1 MRSATR
7 MERALP
13 WTPPNSWPFCNL
25 SPSGVVSAQHGTA
38 QHNTHSRGM
47 FRHHA
52 LCTSRIGTCPL
63 DRKKFDV
70 QSALQH
76 MGAEPCRYL
85 CARVLLY
92 ARVSN
97 SSRTPPSNT
106 TAAVAACCAVRHQ
119 LWGHQAVALKAEDA
133 LPATLHVTVRLGSTC
148 AHTIPATARPA
159 TVPSAFARKV
169 AVARVDSGILQYSRC
184 CRLVS
189 QLR

>member
-1 MRSATR
+1 M
-7 MERALP
+7 
-13 WTPPNSWPFCNL
+13 C
-25 SPSGVVSAQHGTA
+25 
-38 QHNTHSRGM
+38 
-47 FRHHA
+47 
-52 LCTSRIGTCPL
+52 
-63 DRKKFDV
+63 
-70 QSALQH
+70 
-76 MGAEPCRYL
+76 
-85 CARVLLY
+85 RVLCSTWVLSC
-92 ARVSN
+92 AVISACG
-97 SSRTPPSNT
+97 SFCMHGSQTAAGHHP

-169 AVARVDSGILQYSRC
+169 AVAWVDSGILQYSRC